1 MNDTATHAAVSA
13 TDFRCPRRD
22 EYASPGHHRGTAGTD
37 AWTDTPSI
45 AGGIGPCCS
54 HCGSIQPDTF
64 LAKVRDGWIVA
75 PCDKAWKCYLDK
87 PHSTDEIKHIKTSSL
102 AWRTVRKLKLEEG
115 LDLSEAT
122 AAADTYWADNEAP
135 GITGRT
141 VAKLYYT
148 HLNRPQKTE
157 FIHLYR
163 SGAMRVAWPGRFY
176 VTPDFCTRAELG
188 K

>member
-1 MNDTATHAAVSA
+1 MNDTATPTAASA
-13 TDFRCPRRD
+13 TEFRCPRRD
-22 EYASPGHHRGTAGTD
+22 EYAAGQHRDTAGTD
-37 AWTDTPSI
+37 TWTDTPSM

-64 LAKVRDGWIVA
+64 LAKVRDSWIVA

-87 PHSTDEIKHIKTSSL
+87 PYDADEIKHIKTSSL

-122 AAADTYWADNEAP
+122 AVADTYWADNEAP

-148 HLNRPQKTE
+148 HLDKAQKTE
-157 FIHLYR
+157 FVQLHR
-163 SGAMRVAWPGRFY
+163 SGQMQLAWPGRFY
-176 VTPDFCTRAELG
+176 VTPCFTTRAELG
-188 K
+188 S